1 MQVNWGSSAQAY
13 TFVQAL
19 RYTRRLD
26 GISDHVKNFRPHC
39 LVLTGSPQERPNL
52 TYLVSQITKNVS
64 LMVYANVVN
73 KPFGKMRAD
82 DADARWIREHK
93 IKAFRAMTT
102 GKHKLD
108 LSIQWKSFS

>member
-19 RYTRRLD
+19 RYTRQLD

-39 LVLTGSPQERPNL
+39 LVLTGRPQERPNL
-52 TYLVSQITKNVS
+52 VYLVSQITKNVS
-64 LMVYANVVN
+64 LMVYGNVVN
-73 KPFGKMRAD
+73 KPFEKMPRD
-82 DADARWIREHK
+82 DADAEWIRQHK

-102 GKHKLD
+102 G
-108 LSIQWKSFS
+108 